1 METKI
6 NFRARADDAA
16 LIIMR
21 DRVLL
26 TVSGGVFQKHKAS
39 GEQPGRPFRN
49 QAKFLEAD
57 DYSQHAGAAKG
68 IVAGLLIQTM

>member
-1 METKI
+1 MDNI
-6 NFRARADDAA
+6 IFHARVNDAVW
-16 LIIMR
+16 IIMR

-49 QAKFLEAD
+49 QAKFL
-57 DYSQHAGAAKG
+57 
-68 IVAGLLIQTM
+68 